1 MVHEVAEEA
10 IVHVLAVVTAVAVL
24 IVVAVPPVVSQ

>member
-1 MVHEVAEEA
+1 MVREVAEEA
-10 IVHVLAVVTAVAVL
+10 IVHVVAVATAVAVS